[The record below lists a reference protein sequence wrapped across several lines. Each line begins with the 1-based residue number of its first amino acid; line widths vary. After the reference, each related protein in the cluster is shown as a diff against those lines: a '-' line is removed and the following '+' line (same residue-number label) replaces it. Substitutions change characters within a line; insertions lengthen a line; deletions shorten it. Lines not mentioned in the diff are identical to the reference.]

1 MKFLSV
7 CKISGNSEIQHWWLW
22 YFYIWLFLVLLVI
35 FSLQY
40 VPWWEQISILR
51 GQLFSSL
58 ALQLPRSEK
67 LMFTRKIFFF
77 LFDYEKCIM
86 KNRPVSVAV
95 NDSVPEKNVGK
106 SLWLLE
112 EAIDQVLSL
121 LHKIPEGWYTE
132 ALFISVLCNN
142 WHPRLWCTPSISVLC
157 IIITF
162 LIYMYC
168 TLPCQ
173 TYRDSDYQVSRVFSN
188 RAFRV
193 QISETGLLNQL
204 IICEETNP
212 LQFYMQDCYKIE
224 DQMPGV

>member
-1 MKFLSV
+1 M
-7 CKISGNSEIQHWWLW
+7 
-22 YFYIWLFLVLLVI
+22 FLVLFVI

-106 SLWLLE
+106 LYDYWKKPLIRSCHCCTRSL
-112 EAIDQVLSL
+112 A
-121 LHKIPEGWYTE
+121 EGWYTE

-193 QISETGLLNQL
+193 QISDSGLLNQL

>member
-1 MKFLSV
+1 M
-7 CKISGNSEIQHWWLW
+7 
-22 YFYIWLFLVLLVI
+22 FLVLFVI

-77 LFDYEKCIM
+77 LFDWKMYHEESACLCGCKWQC
-86 KNRPVSVAV
+86 SG
-95 NDSVPEKNVGK
+95 EECWET
-106 SLWLLE
+106 LWLLE

-168 TLPCQ
+168 TLSCQ

-188 RAFRV
+188 RALRV
-193 QISETGLLNQL
+193 QISDSGLLNQL

>member
-51 GQLFSSL
+51 GQLFSL
-58 ALQLPRSEK
+58 ALQLPRSGK

-86 KNRPVSVAV
+86 KNQPVSVAV